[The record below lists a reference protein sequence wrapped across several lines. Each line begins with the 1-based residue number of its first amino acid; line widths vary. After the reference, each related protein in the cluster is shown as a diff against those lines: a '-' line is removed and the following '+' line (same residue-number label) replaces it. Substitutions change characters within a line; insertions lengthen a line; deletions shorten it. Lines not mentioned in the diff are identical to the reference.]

1 MPFYLNY
8 IFSVFSQIPFIHWV
22 VIGALSALLT
32 ISRLIREKTSV
43 YSAIALGTATIVGL
57 IILEMTVVVRF
68 TGIMPHGYGFDFWS
82 GFHRLFYGGEQG
94 RREIITNII
103 VFVPFGFFLT
113 EFFSSIRRVGIWHQ
127 IGFVILTTFVFS
139 LSIES
144 LQLILHVGYF
154 ELTDLIMNSGGALVG
169 AGVSLLVRMMWA
181 N

>member
-103 VFVPFGFFLT
+103 VFVPFGFFLKT
-113 EFFSSIRRVGIWHQ
+113 SWHLAPDWLCDSYNICFFTKYRESSIDSPCWL
-127 IGFVILTTFVFS
+127 F
-139 LSIES
+139 
-144 LQLILHVGYF
+144 
-154 ELTDLIMNSGGALVG
+154 
-169 AGVSLLVRMMWA
+169 
-181 N
+181 